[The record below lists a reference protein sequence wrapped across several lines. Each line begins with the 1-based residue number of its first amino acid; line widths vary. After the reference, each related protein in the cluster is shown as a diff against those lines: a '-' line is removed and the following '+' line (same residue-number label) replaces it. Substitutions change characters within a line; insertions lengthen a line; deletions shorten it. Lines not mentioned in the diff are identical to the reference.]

1 MSKKDAFR
9 RYLDAGSTF
18 TQITRTRAEELVQ
31 ELVKSGALQRKEA
44 KARVDELI
52 ERSRKSSEQLI
63 QVVRDEVA
71 SQMSA
76 LGISSIEDL
85 ARQVA
90 SLLNRSTDL
99 VRGQEKAAAT
109 TAPAKKAPAKKA
121 AATKAPAKKAAAK
134 KTAAKKAPAKK
145 TAAKKTAAKKAPAK
159 KAAATTAPTAAVP
172 ASPATPPPVTEPPA

>member
-31 ELVKSGALQRKEA
+31 ELVKSGVLQRKEA

-90 SLLNRSTDL
+90 TLLNRSTDL

-109 TAPAKKAPAKKA
+109 TAPAKKAPAKK
-121 AATKAPAKKAAAK
+121 
-134 KTAAKKAPAKK
+134 
-145 TAAKKTAAKKAPAK
+145 TAAKKAPAK
-159 KAAATTAPTAAVP
+159 KAAATKAPAKKAPAKKMAAKKAPAKKAAATKAPTAAVP
-172 ASPATPPPVTEPPA
+172 APPVSPATPPPVTEPPA

>member
-90 SLLNRSTDL
+90 TLLNRSTDL

-109 TAPAKKAPAKKA
+109 TAPAKKAPAKK
-121 AATKAPAKKAAAK
+121 
-134 KTAAKKAPAKK
+134 
-145 TAAKKTAAKKAPAK
+145 TAAKKAPAK
-159 KAAATTAPTAAVP
+159 KAAATKAPAKKAPAKKMAAKKAPAKKAAATKAPTAAVP
-172 ASPATPPPVTEPPA
+172 APPVSPATPPPVTEPPA

>member
-1 MSKKDAFR
+1 MTKKDAFR
-9 RYLDAGSTF
+9 RYLDAGSAF

-76 LGISSIEDL
+76 LGITSIEDV

-90 SLLNRSTDL
+90 VLLNRSTDL
-99 VRGQEKAAAT
+99 VRGQ
-109 TAPAKKAPAKKA
+109 APAAKAP
-121 AATKAPAKKAAAK
+121 
-134 KTAAKKAPAKK
+134 AKKAPAKK
-145 TAAKKTAAKKAPAK
+145 TAAAKAPAKKAPAK
-159 KAAATTAPTAAVP
+159 KTAAAKAPAKKAPAKKTAAAKAPVATP
-172 ASPATPPPVTEPPA
+172 APQPPATPETSA

>member
-109 TAPAKKAPAKKA
+109 KAPAKKAPAKKA
-121 AATKAPAKKAAAK
+121 AATKAPAKKA
-134 KTAAKKAPAKK
+134 P
-145 TAAKKTAAKKAPAK
+145 AKKAPAK
-159 KAAATTAPTAAVP
+159 KAAATKAPAKKAPAAAVP
-172 ASPATPPPVTEPPA
+172 APPVSPATPPPVTESPA